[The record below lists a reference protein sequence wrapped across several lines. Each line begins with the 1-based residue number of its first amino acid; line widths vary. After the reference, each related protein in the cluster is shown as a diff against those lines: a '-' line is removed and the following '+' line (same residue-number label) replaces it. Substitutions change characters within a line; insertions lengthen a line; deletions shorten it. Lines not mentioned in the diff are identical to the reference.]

1 MRGEEELGVGGSG
14 WHSQGRC
21 RMSKGT
27 EVKQNKLFSLVVSGA
42 VEGDEFGKEAG
53 VDPVDSGTV
62 LRNFT

>member
-1 MRGEEELGVGGSG
+1 
-14 WHSQGRC
+14 
-21 RMSKGT
+21 MSKGT